1 MSGEK
6 AAPQVIYNQTTPFEQ
21 LIQPLDI
28 MIDIVYNKYCALSL
42 SKLVSDY
49 KETVRTNKNAADILQ
64 KIIADGV
71 KSVLSSL
78 SRTYLKKIS
87 NIYSNDGL
95 IYYIDFKLKEIINQQ
110 LS

>member
-1 MSGEK
+1 MSGETPT
-6 AAPQVIYNQTTPFEQ
+6 APAVYNQSTPFDQ

-28 MIDIVYNKYCALSL
+28 MIEIVYNKYCLSSL
-42 SKLVSDY
+42 MKLVSDY
-49 KETVRTNKNAADILQ
+49 KETVRSNKNATDLLQ

-78 SRTYLKKIS
+78 SRTYLKKIN
-87 NIYSNDGL
+87 NIYSNDGV
-95 IYYIDFKLKEIINQQ
+95 IYYIDYKLKEIINQQ